1 MLGPSAPPGPVGL
14 RIVGLL
20 RLTSWTFS
28 AVGQWPARRVFEAL
42 PDWIPS
48 RRQSACCSSF
58 LTFAAPSRTARW
70 GPSDVG
76 RGCAARSLWRG
87 PGVFDE
93 STTSVPR
100 HGGRRADSLGV
111 CQCAVLPARCSQ
123 RSPPPSTWTLD
134 GLPDFGVSKRF
145 PPSQAGL
152 EASLQAGSFGP
163 ELVASPRPAVGLP
176 LETGGRLPGPPTHA
190 ALVVPP
196 DFSGSI
202 RPSPCGLVASRSRSW
217 GSRGFSAPTV
227 IWWPVGGINP
237 ATRPAPVG
245 LSSPTCLL
253 PFEAFPLHAAIRYR
267 PVIRRSPCVTLSAV
281 LTDVGVLHPALAVC
295 QSPPPFTVGLA
306 LSPLVPRSPGC
317 PVTHPVKGGC
327 GQPFDLVS
335 ATSRLCAASRSVA
348 SPACCHPG
356 FARCSLGLLTRR
368 PEGLQVLFSRQ
379 RPFRSNA

>member
-1 MLGPSAPPGPVGL
+1 MAG
-14 RIVGLL
+14 
-20 RLTSWTFS
+20 W
-28 AVGQWPARRVFEAL
+28 RRVFEAL
-42 PDWIPS
+42 PDWVPS

-76 RGCAARSLWRG
+76 RGCAARSLRRG

-134 GLPDFGVSKRF
+134 GLPDFGVSRRV

-152 EASLQAGSFGP
+152 EASLPADSLGP
-163 ELVASPRPAVGLP
+163 PPVASPRPAVGLP
-176 LETGGRLPGPPTHA
+176 VESGGGRPGPPTHA

-227 IWWPVGGINP
+227 LWLSVGGINP
-237 ATRPAPVG
+237 ATRPAPAG
-245 LSSPTCLL
+245 
-253 PFEAFPLHAAIRYR
+253 
-267 PVIRRSPCVTLSAV
+267 
-281 LTDVGVLHPALAVC
+281 
-295 QSPPPFTVGLA
+295 SPPPRA
-306 LSPLVPRSPGC
+306 SYPSKLSPCTQPSACARRSEDPRAPRCRPSSPMSGIAFRLSPSANLRHRSRAAC
-317 PVTHPVKGGC
+317 PLAVGPE
-327 GQPFDLVS
+327 
-335 ATSRLCAASRSVA
+335 ASRLSSHT
-348 SPACCHPG
+348 PP
-356 FARCSLGLLTRR
+356 
-368 PEGLQVLFSRQ
+368 
-379 RPFRSNA
+379 